1 MTQRGEH
8 VGIPFTG
15 GIARTIRI
23 PVKPLFS
30 NADDPAC
37 FTVNRRV
44 AGLARR
50 SLWRRRV
57 RIQPEEPFF
66 MVYSGHMGTK
76 TSILCTQRPV
86 TRIELPHDQLT
97 AGDENIQHYDKCRS
111 V

>member
-1 MTQRGEH
+1 
-8 VGIPFTG
+8 
-15 GIARTIRI
+15 
-23 PVKPLFS
+23 
-30 NADDPAC
+30 
-37 FTVNRRV
+37 
-44 AGLARR
+44 
-50 SLWRRRV
+50 
-57 RIQPEEPFF
+57 